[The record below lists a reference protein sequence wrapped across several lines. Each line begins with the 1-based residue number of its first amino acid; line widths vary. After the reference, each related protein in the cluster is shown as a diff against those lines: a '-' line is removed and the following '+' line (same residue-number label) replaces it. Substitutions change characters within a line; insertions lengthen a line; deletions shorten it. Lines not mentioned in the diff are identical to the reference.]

1 MEKSDELEIY
11 KKQIAAWEKDAR
23 QVKPDSLAAG
33 AASKLLAEIER
44 TRPAMEA
51 AEQKGDSTAAIEALH
66 SLVPLSKEFY
76 AAQVGGDSQRR

>member
-11 KKQIAAWEKDAR
+11 KKQILAWEKDAR
-23 QVKPDSLAAG
+23 EVKPGSSAAG

-51 AEQKGDSTAAIEALH
+51 AERKGDSAEAIAALH
-66 SLVPLSKEFY
+66 PLVPLSKDFY
-76 AAQVGGDSQRR
+76 AAQVAGGGQK